1 MGELVFRIEAAANQ
15 KSRIEYIRRV
25 AADRWP
31 DAHVLENSASDVVY
45 VTITD
50 FPNSFPSGSLTLIFD
65 EHVFYRECGEVGPSC
80 P

>member
-31 DAHVLENSASDVVY
+31 DAHVLEDWASDVVY

-50 FPNSFPSGSLTLIFD
+50 TPSSVHSGSLTLIFD
-65 EHVFYRECGEVGPSC
+65 EQIAYRESDPSC